1 VSAVRKRLID
11 SRLGV
16 VGCRVA
22 GSWVVRKE
30 RKRGRAIE
38 AHMYCP

>member
-1 VSAVRKRLID
+1 MSAVRKRAIE
-11 SRLGV
+11 SKIGV

-22 GSWVVRKE
+22 ESWVVRKE
-30 RKRGRAIE
+30 RKRGREIE

>member
-1 VSAVRKRLID
+1 MSGVRKTSID
-11 SRLGV
+11 SELGV

-22 GSWVVRKE
+22 ESWVVRKE
-30 RKRGRAIE
+30 RKRGRATE